1 MLDENFDNDSKN
13 IEQYLSFKLAEQ
25 HYGVDILR
33 VKEIRGWSNVTPI
46 PNSPHYVKGVMN
58 LRGEIVPIIDMCSRF
73 SLESKAYGPLTVV
86 IILEIEFEGRSKTM
100 GLVVDAVA
108 EVFNLEGETISLA
121 NEYVD
126 NPNKTYINGLI
137 SKKDKTIV
145 LLDVNKLLDLDE
157 YSYKSINNAK
167 SYS

>member
-58 LRGEIVPIIDMCSRF
+58 LNLTYRYGVWGTVYII
-73 SLESKAYGPLTVV
+73 
-86 IILEIEFEGRSKTM
+86 
-100 GLVVDAVA
+100 
-108 EVFNLEGETISLA
+108 
-121 NEYVD
+121 
-126 NPNKTYINGLI
+126 YI
-137 SKKDKTIV
+137 
-145 LLDVNKLLDLDE
+145 
-157 YSYKSINNAK
+157 
-167 SYS
+167 